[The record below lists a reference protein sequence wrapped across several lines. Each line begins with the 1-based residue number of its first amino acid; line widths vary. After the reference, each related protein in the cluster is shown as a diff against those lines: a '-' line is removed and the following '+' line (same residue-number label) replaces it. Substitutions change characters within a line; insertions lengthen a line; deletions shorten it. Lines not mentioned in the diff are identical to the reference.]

1 MSWITLGKKIKE
13 FRKTNNLTQ
22 QELADKLGIA
32 RSTLS
37 YYEKGTVEP
46 NIYTLL
52 KLSEIMNCS
61 LDYLFDINDRNTTFD
76 YSSYTK
82 KINDESTNKDIQLTI
97 DLLKSLLKKVER
109 SFIELEQSKKR
120 NDLMYEELKRTQNR
134 ILKID
139 ELCTKLDSIEYN
151 FCQKQNIEIADE
163 LSPNIIK
170 FPKKETSQYRTINVV
185 GKVSAGNP
193 CYAYEEIIDA
203 IKIPSK
209 YLCSSKNY
217 FALKISGD
225 SMNKIFDDG
234 TLVLIEQGSFA
245 LDSSIVIALIDT
257 ESTVKKIK
265 FNTDTIDL
273 IPQSTNPIHKVQT
286 YQKGEVAVLGTVLG
300 PIDKFLLD

>member
-1 MSWITLGKKIKE
+1 MESTFSK
-13 FRKTNNLTQ
+13 NLKFLRENLDLKQ
-22 QELADKLGIA
+22 DALAQKLGIS
-32 RSTLS
+32 RSVLS
-37 YYEKGTVEP
+37 YYENGKSEP
-46 NIYTLL
+46 TLSVLIKLSIFFNISIDNLISIDLTNDNSNISSDFNVNFFSIKNLKSELISKKQYYLNELSTLNKICTIDIPKKLEEIDNLLTLL
-52 KLSEIMNCS
+52 N
-61 LDYLFDINDRNTTFD
+61 N
-76 YSSYTK
+76 
-82 KINDESTNKDIQLTI
+82 
-97 DLLKSLLKKVER
+97 
-109 SFIELEQSKKR
+109 
-120 NDLMYEELKRTQNR
+120 NDLELGK
-134 ILKID
+134 
-139 ELCTKLDSIEYN
+139 
-151 FCQKQNIEIADE
+151 EI
-163 LSPNIIK
+163 SPNIIK

-193 CYAYEEIIDA
+193 CYAYEEIIDT

-217 FALKISGD
+217 FVLKISGD

-245 LDSSIVIALIDT
+245 LDSNIVIALIDT

>member
-1 MSWITLGKKIKE
+1 MESTFSK
-13 FRKTNNLTQ
+13 NLKFLRENLDLKQ
-22 QELADKLGIA
+22 DALAQKLGIS
-32 RSTLS
+32 RSVLS
-37 YYEKGTVEP
+37 YYENGKSEP
-46 NIYTLL
+46 TLSVLIKLSIFFNISIDNLISIDLTNDNSNISSDFNVNFFSIKNLKSELISKKQYYLNELSTLNKICTIDIPKKLEEIDNLLTLL
-52 KLSEIMNCS
+52 N
-61 LDYLFDINDRNTTFD
+61 N
-76 YSSYTK
+76 
-82 KINDESTNKDIQLTI
+82 
-97 DLLKSLLKKVER
+97 
-109 SFIELEQSKKR
+109 
-120 NDLMYEELKRTQNR
+120 NDLELGK
-134 ILKID
+134 
-139 ELCTKLDSIEYN
+139 
-151 FCQKQNIEIADE
+151 EI
-163 LSPNIIK
+163 SPNIIK

-193 CYAYEEIIDA
+193 CYAYEEIIDT

-217 FALKISGD
+217 FVLKISGD
-225 SMNKIFDDG
+225 SMNKIFDDA
-234 TLVLIEQGSFA
+234 TLVLIEQGSLA

>member
-1 MSWITLGKKIKE
+1 MESTFSK
-13 FRKTNNLTQ
+13 NLKFLRENLDLKQ
-22 QELADKLGIA
+22 DALAQKLGIS
-32 RSTLS
+32 RSVLS
-37 YYEKGTVEP
+37 YYENGKSEP
-46 NIYTLL
+46 TLSVLIKLSIFFNISIDNLISIDLTNDNSNISSDFNVNFFSIKNLKSELISKKQYYLNELSTLNKICTIDIPKKLEEIDNLLTLL
-52 KLSEIMNCS
+52 N
-61 LDYLFDINDRNTTFD
+61 N
-76 YSSYTK
+76 
-82 KINDESTNKDIQLTI
+82 
-97 DLLKSLLKKVER
+97 
-109 SFIELEQSKKR
+109 
-120 NDLMYEELKRTQNR
+120 NDLELGK
-134 ILKID
+134 
-139 ELCTKLDSIEYN
+139 
-151 FCQKQNIEIADE
+151 EI
-163 LSPNIIK
+163 SPNIIK

-193 CYAYEEIIDA
+193 CYAYEEIIDT

-217 FALKISGD
+217 FVLKISGD